1 MLAALCTGV
10 ASAYD
15 DALQP
20 APAHLPPGTIS
31 LLAQRTE
38 DADGKCE
45 VFLPIV
51 RGQLGDSL
59 RQLVWGILYAETTK
73 CARVLIA
80 KQAWKKHYKGFLDL
94 EEEAPLVDGS
104 TDGKPVYPVVV
115 KTAPGSESTVQC
127 DQKVF
132 HFKGNVINSNPAFSC
147 SGASPL
153 DFRRVLVHNILPLLV
168 PEQPERY

>member
-1 MLAALCTGV
+1 MLAALITGV
-10 ASAYD
+10 LIIGAASYD

-31 LLAQRTE
+31 LLAERTE

-45 VFLPIV
+45 VFLPIL

-59 RQLVWGILYAETTK
+59 RQLVWGILYAESTK

-94 EEEAPLVDGS
+94 EEEAPRADGS
-104 TDGKPVYPVVV
+104 TDGKPVSAQANCN
-115 KTAPGSESTVQC
+115 TNLGST
-127 DQKVF
+127 
-132 HFKGNVINSNPAFSC
+132 PALQ
-147 SGASPL
+147 ARP
-153 DFRRVLVHNILPLLV
+153 
-168 PEQPERY
+168 